1 MNISGERRNRI
12 DRRQRDSGP
21 PNGCADRRRLVE
33 RRLPQVEEAFFS
45 DAEWEK
51 LFGGMET
58 FSNVKSDVDVSEE
71 ASEVLDRAGNRC

>member
-33 RRLPQVEEAFFS
+33 RRLPQVEEALFS

-51 LFGGMET
+51 LFGGTEK
-58 FSNVKSDVDVSEE
+58 FSNANSDVSEE